1 MQIVEKRIM
10 AIDYG
15 EVRLGIAITDPLNM
29 FAYPLETITNNNLV
43 ILRLLDIIKNYSV
56 KFFIIGMP
64 VKESGEQ
71 TKLMDKIQKF
81 SLELKEKSGIEFE
94 FYDERYTSK
103 MATQMINESNLSK
116 KKRRDKSLID
126 KTAASIMLQDYL
138 KKIENQSLKINK
150 D

>member
-1 MQIVEKRIM
+1 MLIVEERIM
-10 AIDYG
+10 AIDFG

-29 FAYPLETITNNNLV
+29 FAYPLETIPNNNLATKK
-43 ILRLLDIIKNYSV
+43 LLDIIKNYSV
-56 KFFIIGMP
+56 KFIIIGMP

-71 TKLMDKIQKF
+71 TKLMETIQKF
-81 SLELKEKSGIEFE
+81 SIELKEKSGIDFE
-94 FYDERYTSK
+94 FFDERYTSK

-138 KKIENQSLKINK
+138 KKIENQSINNK
-150 D
+150 

>member
-1 MQIVEKRIM
+1 MQKVEERIM
-10 AIDYG
+10 AIDFG

-29 FAYPLETITNNNLV
+29 FAYPLETIPNNNLA
-43 ILRLLDIIKNYSV
+43 ILKLLDIIKNYSV

-64 VKESGEQ
+64 IKESGEQ

-81 SLELKEKSGIEFE
+81 SVDLKDKSGIEFE

-103 MATQMINESNLSK
+103 MASQIINESNLSK
-116 KKRRDKSLID
+116 KKRRDKALID

-138 KKIENQSLKINK
+138 KKIENQSIKRNNN
-150 D
+150 

>member
-1 MQIVEKRIM
+1 MQIVENRIM

-29 FAYPLETITNNNLV
+29 FAYPLETIPNNNLS
-43 ILRLLDIIKNYSV
+43 ILKLIEIINNYSV

-71 TKLMDKIQKF
+71 TKLMEKIQKF
-81 SLELKEKSGIEFE
+81 SLELKEKSNIEFE

-138 KKIENQSLKINK
+138 KKIENQSLKVNK

>member
-1 MQIVEKRIM
+1 M
-10 AIDYG
+10 AIDFG

-29 FAYPLETITNNNLV
+29 FAYPLETIPNNNLA
-43 ILRLLDIIKNYSV
+43 ILKLLDIIKNYSV

-64 VKESGEQ
+64 IKESGEQ

-81 SLELKEKSGIEFE
+81 SVDLKDKSGIEFE

-103 MATQMINESNLSK
+103 MASQIINESNLSK
-116 KKRRDKSLID
+116 KKRRDKALID

-138 KKIENQSLKINK
+138 KKIENQSIKRNNN
-150 D
+150 

>member
-1 MQIVEKRIM
+1 MLKVEERIM

-29 FAYPLETITNNNLV
+29 FAYPLETIPNNNLV
-43 ILRLLDIIKNYSV
+43 ISKLMDIIKNYSV
-56 KFFIIGMP
+56 KYFIIGLP
-64 VKESGEQ
+64 IKESGEQ

-81 SLELKEKSGIEFE
+81 SVDLKDKSGIEFE

-103 MATQMINESNLSK
+103 MASQMINESNLSK
-116 KKRRDKSLID
+116 KKRRDKGLID

-138 KKIENQSLKINK
+138 KKIENQSFKRNN

>member
-1 MQIVEKRIM
+1 MQKVEERIM
-10 AIDYG
+10 AIDFG

-29 FAYPLETITNNNLV
+29 FAYPLETIPNNNLA
-43 ILRLLDIIKNYSV
+43 ILKLLDIIKNYSV

-64 VKESGEQ
+64 IKESGEQ

-81 SLELKEKSGIEFE
+81 SVDLKDKSGIEFE

-103 MATQMINESNLSK
+103 MASQMINESNLSK
-116 KKRRDKSLID
+116 KKRRDKALID

-138 KKIENQSLKINK
+138 KKIENQSIKRNNN
-150 D
+150 

>member
-1 MQIVEKRIM
+1 MLKVEERIM

-29 FAYPLETITNNNLV
+29 FAYPLETIPNNNLA
-43 ILRLLDIIKNYSV
+43 ILKLLDIIKNYSV
-56 KFFIIGMP
+56 KYFIIGLP
-64 VKESGEQ
+64 IKESGEQ

-81 SLELKEKSGIEFE
+81 SVDLKDKSGIEFE

-103 MATQMINESNLSK
+103 MASQMINESNLSK
-116 KKRRDKSLID
+116 KKRRDKGLID

-138 KKIENQSLKINK
+138 KKIENQSFKRNN